1 MLLYKK
7 AFFICREKIVLG
19 LTGAPRTINAA
30 AQYNHSETRTE
41 GRTKTLS
48 DPDTTRSYSTS
59 RRWSSHGVF
68 ADAQSYDQEMML
80 HSSFSPPHIR
90 DQGVTLIEL
99 LTVIAIVAILA
110 AIGVP
115 SFQETIVRNRM
126 AAQSN
131 EFLSALNFARSEA
144 IKRGHS
150 VTLCRSTNATSCAST
165 GGWESGWLAFSDPNG
180 NGTMDTGDASIRVWV
195 ALSAGFTLKGNT
207 GVAGTIRYDARGMA
221 QNTGHLLMCKSSQIN
236 GARAIIVTTARPRV
250 SYSGD
255 QTAPKNDTGTNY
267 TSCTP

>member
-1 MLLYKK
+1 MLK
-7 AFFICREKIVLG
+7 
-19 LTGAPRTINAA
+19 
-30 AQYNHSETRTE
+30 
-41 GRTKTLS
+41 
-48 DPDTTRSYSTS
+48 DPHNTRSYSTN
-59 RRWSSHGVF
+59 RRWSSHLVY
-68 ADAQSYDQEMML
+68 ADKQFYDGEMKL
-80 HSSFSPPHIR
+80 YSSFLSSHIR

-115 SFQETIVRNRM
+115 SFQETVVRNRT

-131 EFLSALNFARSEA
+131 EFLSALNFTRSEA

-150 VTLCRSTNATSCAST
+150 VTLCRSINATTCAT
-165 GGWESGWLAFSDPNG
+165 AGGWENGWLAFSDPNG
-180 NGTMDTGDASIRVWV
+180 NGTMDTGETSIRVWA
-195 ALSAGFTLKGNT
+195 ALGSGFTLKGNT

-221 QNTGHLLMCKSSQIN
+221 QNTGHLLMCKSDQIN
-236 GARAIIVTTARPRV
+236 GARAIVVTTARPRV

-255 QTAPKNDTGTNY
+255 QTAPKNDAGTSY